1 MKKFLLCGLYLLMVM
16 TLFLTL
22 SVNALAAESAPV
34 ETIPEA
40 EEENELSILFDALS
54 ENSDKIFSLL
64 AFVSSIIVI
73 FIYKRGLIPLVNTG
87 LCAMK
92 KSTDDFDDKASES
105 LTKTERSL
113 DILTSKFI
121 SLENGGDMIAKGLSE
136 ISERLEGMIKSEK
149 EKQLFKNVMLS
160 QIDMLYEVFMQSGLP
175 QYSKDALGERVAKMK
190 KSLAEGE

>member
-1 MKKFLLCGLYLLMVM
+1 MVM

-64 AFVSSIIVI
+64 AFVSSMIVI

-92 KSTDDFDDKASES
+92 KSTDDFEGAATES

-113 DILTSKFI
+113 DMLTSKFI
-121 SLENGGDMIAKGLSE
+121 SLEDSGDMIAKGLSE
-136 ISERLEGMIKSEK
+136 ISERLEGVIKSEK